1 MANKLYQGLIVQMKD
16 SINREIGV
24 VDENGVV
31 IACSNLEKIGEIRS
45 GIREEIAF
53 ADEILV
59 VNGYS
64 YRIIGDEIRTE
75 QAIFVE
81 GTDTIAE
88 KLVATLAVTFNQIRS
103 MYDEKNSKTVLIKNI
118 LLDDI
123 LPSDIYI
130 KSKELHFALDVPR
143 VVFLIKFHN
152 KNDIVPYEMIQNL
165 FPDRERDYVVGIN
178 EQNIAL
184 VKEVSLDIDC
194 LELEEIAQGISD
206 TLNSE
211 FYVKVSIGVGTP
223 VSNVKFLSRSYREAQ
238 VACEVGKIFE
248 ADKNV
253 NSYENL
259 GIARLIYQLPSTMCE
274 MFMSEV
280 FKDDAY
286 EMLDRETLATVDR
299 FFENSLNLSETSRK
313 LFVHRNTLQYRLEKI
328 QKLTGLDIRNFDHAI
343 TFKVATMVKK
353 YMLAKPVAPKN

>member
-1 MANKLYQGLIVQMKD
+1 MKD
-16 SINREIGV
+16 SLNRVVGV
-24 VDENGVV
+24 VDETGTV
-31 IACSNLEKIGEIRS
+31 IACSSLENIGEVRT
-45 GIREEIAF
+45 GIRDEMAF
-53 ADEILV
+53 AGEGIV
-59 VNGYS
+59 TGGYT
-64 YRIIGDEIRTE
+64 YRAIGNIARPE

-81 GTDTIAE
+81 GTDNLAE
-88 KLVATLAVTFNQIRS
+88 KLAATLAVTFSQIRS

-123 LPSDIYI
+123 LPSDIYV

-165 FPDRERDYVVGIN
+165 FPDRERDYVIGIN

-184 VKEVSLDIDC
+184 VKEVTLDIDC
-194 LELEEIAQGISD
+194 LELEEIAKGVAD
-206 TLNSE
+206 TLSSE
-211 FYVKVSIGVGTP
+211 FYIKVSIGVGTP
-223 VSNVKFLSRSYREAQ
+223 VNNVKFLSRSYREAQ
-238 VACEVGKIFE
+238 VACDVGKIFD

-259 GIARLIYQLPSTMCE
+259 GIARLIYQLPTTMCE

-286 EMLDRETLATVDR
+286 EMLDRETLVTVDR
-299 FFENSLNLSETSRK
+299 FFENHLNLSETSRK

-343 TFKVATMVKK
+343 TFKVAMMVKK
-353 YMLAKPVAPKN
+353 YMQNKQNTQKN